1 MRRATLLAAATLLL
15 DASCTSVQKRA
26 PTNHGWERRALAPR
40 DNSIKLHIAVR
51 HADDGA
57 AIERQLLL
65 ASDPHNPSFRQHVS
79 AEEAARLSSA
89 APESINEVEAWLR
102 EHALLDKTS
111 FFGGIFEIDTSIRNA
126 ELLLNTTYSTFS
138 DGLRDIHRAELYH
151 LPKAV
156 ADCIDFVTPTT
167 SFPQPA
173 DAQQALSA
181 KTFRKRS
188 AGIAKRQQND
198 TNCTDADGLATPTC
212 IRQVYDISFDG
223 LNYTAQPNRTTFAV
237 YATESA
243 SFNNSDLQAYLKEY
257 NPPAAQASASYE
269 VVGSGGVSDPGIGPK
284 FETSLG
290 TQALLGLA
298 YPQVQHG
305 IFYNYGGVFGPQTG
319 QTYDN
324 FVTFLQQLLSNE
336 TVPSVVSITESA
348 NEDLFDPDYARRL
361 CLMMAQIGARG
372 VTLLFSSGN
381 NGANGQDAGG
391 EHKTI
396 FEPKFPASCPWVTAV
411 GGTTNI
417 GDEEAAVNGTIP
429 STSSVAITAS
439 GGGFSN
445 LFARPQYQADQVRSY
460 IDRHVPKTYENES
473 GFNSSGRGYPD
484 VAAFSTQY
492 PTFVDGF
499 MVPIGGTS
507 ASTPTWAAVISLLND
522 YEAFHGRPPL
532 GFLNPWLYSLNGTGL
547 KDIVKG
553 GENVGACALV
563 QGCTLPKVL
572 GYNTTEGWDAVTG
585 LGSPRFRELVR
596 ALDGGKN
603 TSDQQF
609 SSVVSSA
616 AAAMTATS
624 TTSAASST
632 PTGAAAGFREG
643 SQDMRKTTC
652 NAGFSQHVTS
662 LDTVTVEEPL

>member
-1 MRRATLLAAATLLL
+1 MRRATLLAAASLVLA
-15 DASCTSVQKRA
+15 ASCTFVQKRS
-26 PTNHGWERRALAPR
+26 PTNHGWERRSLAPS

-51 HADDGA
+51 HADNGA
-57 AIERQLLL
+57 AIERQLAL
-65 ASDPHNPSFRQHVS
+65 ASDPHHPSFRQHVS
-79 AEEAARLSSA
+79 ADEAGRLSSA
-89 APESINEVEAWLR
+89 APESISEVEEWLR
-102 EHALLDKTS
+102 GHDLLDEAS
-111 FFGGIFEIDTSIRNA
+111 FFGGIFEIDTTIREA
-126 ELLLNTTYSTFS
+126 ELLLNTTYFTFS
-138 DGLRDIHRAELYH
+138 DGFRDITRAEVYH
-151 LPKAV
+151 LPKNV
-156 ADCIDFVTPTT
+156 AHCIDFVTPTT
-167 SFPQPA
+167 NFPQPA
-173 DAQQALSA
+173 EAQQALSA
-181 KTFRKRS
+181 KISLKRS
-188 AGIAKRQQND
+188 AGIAKREQND
-198 TNCTDADGLATPTC
+198 TNCTGADGLATPTC
-212 IRQVYDISFDG
+212 IRRVYDISFDG
-223 LNYTAQPNRTTFAV
+223 LNYTVQPNRTTFAV

-243 SFNNSDLQAYLKEY
+243 SFNNSDLQAYLKDY
-257 NPPAAQASASYE
+257 NPAAAQASATYKL
-269 VVGSGGVSDPGIGPK
+269 VGSGGVSDPGIGPK

-298 YPQVQHG
+298 YPEVQHG
-305 IFYNYGGVFGPQTG
+305 IFYNYGGVFGPEIG
-319 QTYDN
+319 KTYDQ

-336 TVPSVVSITESA
+336 TGPSVVSITESA
-348 NEDLFDPDYARRL
+348 NENLFDPDYAKRL

-372 VTLLFSSGN
+372 VTLLFSAGN
-381 NGANGQDAGG
+381 NGANGQEAGG

-429 STSSVAITAS
+429 AASSVAITAS

-460 IDRHVPKTYENES
+460 IDQYVPKTYENES

-507 ASTPTWAAVISLLND
+507 AATPTWAAVISMLND

-553 GENVGACALV
+553 GENVGACSAA

-585 LGSPRFRELVR
+585 LGSPKFRELVR
-596 ALDGGKN
+596 ALDGGRN
-603 TSDQQF
+603 TSDEQF

-616 AAAMTATS
+616 AAAMTATA
-624 TTSAASST
+624 TTSAGAST
-632 PTGAAAGFREG
+632 PTGAAAGLHDG
-643 SQDMRKTTC
+643 SVQ
-652 NAGFSQHVTS
+652 AALLGIGAVVLAAF
-662 LDTVTVEEPL
+662 

>member
-1 MRRATLLAAATLLL
+1 MRRATLLAAATLIL
-15 DASCTSVQKRA
+15 DASCAIVQKRA
-26 PTNHGWERRALAPR
+26 PTNHGWERRSLTPK

-51 HADDGA
+51 HADDGE
-57 AIERQLLL
+57 AIERQLAL
-65 ASDPHNPSFRQHVS
+65 ASDPNSPSFRQHVS
-79 AEEAARLSSA
+79 AEEAARLSE
-89 APESINEVEAWLR
+89 PTRENVHEVEEWLW
-102 EHALLDKTS
+102 EHDLLEKAS
-111 FFGGIFEIDTSIRNA
+111 LFGGIFEIDTTIQQA
-126 ELLLNTTYSTFS
+126 EQLLNTTYSTFS
-138 DGLRDIHRAELYH
+138 DGWKEINRAELYH

-167 SFPQPA
+167 SFPQPG
-173 DAQQALSA
+173 DAEQQEHA
-181 KTFRKRS
+181 KELLRRS
-188 AGIAKRQQND
+188 GHIFKRQQNN
-198 TNCTDADGLATPTC
+198 TECTGADGLATPSC
-212 IRQVYDISFDG
+212 IRRVYDINFDG

-243 SFNNSDLQAYLKEY
+243 SFNNSDLQAYLREY
-257 NPPAAQASASYE
+257 NPAAAQASASYE
-269 VVGSGGVSDPGIGPK
+269 LVGSGGVPDPGIAAK

-298 YPQVQHG
+298 YPEVQNG
-305 IFYNYGGVFGPQTG
+305 IFYNYGGVFGPEIG

-336 TVPSVVSITESA
+336 TVPSVISITESA
-348 NEDLFDPDYARRL
+348 NENLFDPDYARRL

-372 VTLLFSSGN
+372 VSLLFSTGN
-381 NGANGQDAGG
+381 NGANGQEAGG

-429 STSSVAITAS
+429 IASSVAITAS

-445 LFARPQYQADQVRSY
+445 LFARPRYQANQVQSY
-460 IDRHVPKTYENES
+460 IDQYVPKTYENES

-499 MVPIGGTS
+499 MLPIGGTS
-507 ASTPTWAAVISLLND
+507 ASTPTWAAIISLLND

-553 GENVGACALV
+553 GENVGACSAA
-563 QGCTLPKVL
+563 QGCMLEKVL

-596 ALDGGKN
+596 VLDGGRIG
-603 TSDQQF
+603 SDEEF
-609 SSVVSSA
+609 TSVVSSA
-616 AAAMTATS
+616 AAEITATATTSDGAATS
-624 TTSAASST
+624 TAAAASRYENRVQAAFLGI
-632 PTGAAAGFREG
+632 GALVLAA
-643 SQDMRKTTC
+643 
-652 NAGFSQHVTS
+652 V
-662 LDTVTVEEPL
+662 